1 MRTFAVF
8 FFSCSLLLVGQSSNG
23 ELRLRVTD
31 PSGLAVKTSIQI
43 VSEANQYR
51 RVLGTDD
58 EGVLTLHRLPFGVYQ
73 IQIRE
78 LGFAEISQ
86 SINLHSSIPTDH
98 AIHLKLAGARESVT
112 VTAANTLIDPDQAGS
127 VNQIGSDSIQN
138 RVSSIPGR
146 SIQDLV
152 NSQPGWLYEGNAVL
166 HPRDSEYQTQF
177 VVDGIPLTDNR
188 SPSFGPQIEADD
200 VESVSIYTAGFPA
213 EYGRKMG
220 GVVEVNTLRD
230 SQSGFHRYL
239 LAEDDRMFSPKTQ
252 RFVADRMGAQVRAHH
267 VDHAPQTSEPAT
279 RRRVRAGSGQCDAL
293 SNRLSRLQTLAVVS
307 AVLCR
312 DDPCTSFAD
321 PALWASVAAVLR
333 RVGSLGRGV
342 PISPAQ
348 V

>member
-31 PSGLAVKTSIQI
+31 PSGLAVKASIQI

-51 RVLGTDD
+51 RVLSTDD

-86 SINLHSSIPTDH
+86 SIRLHSSIPTDR

-112 VTAANTLIDPDQAGS
+112 VTAANTPIDPDQAGS

-200 VESVSIYTAGFPA
+200 VESISIYTAGFPA
-213 EYGRKMG
+213 EYGRKMA
-220 GVVEVNTLRD
+220 GVVGVNTLRD

-252 RFVADRMGAQVRAHH
+252 RFVADRMGAQVRAHRH
-267 VDHAPQTSEPAT
+267 PS
-279 RRRVRAGSGQCDAL
+279 
-293 SNRLSRLQTLAVVS
+293 
-307 AVLCR
+307 
-312 DDPCTSFAD
+312 
-321 PALWASVAAVLR
+321 
-333 RVGSLGRGV
+333 
-342 PISPAQ
+342 
-348 V
+348 